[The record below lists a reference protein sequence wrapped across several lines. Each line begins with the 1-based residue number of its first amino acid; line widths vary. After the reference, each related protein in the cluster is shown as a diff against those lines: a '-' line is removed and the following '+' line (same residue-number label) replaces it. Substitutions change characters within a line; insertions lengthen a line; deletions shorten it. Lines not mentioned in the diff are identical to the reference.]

1 MAKTI
6 LAAALDSCY
15 EYIQG
20 KVTMITVCTTQP
32 TSYAEANATYM
43 LAKVAAGSTSFT
55 IEAGTGS
62 GRKVTTQAKS
72 GVSVS
77 TTGTAKFVAWAGST
91 ASVLL
96 LVTTC
101 TSVALTTGNT
111 VTIPAHVHEFGD
123 LS

>member
-6 LAAALDSCY
+6 LAAALDACY

-32 TSYAEANATYM
+32 TTYAQANATYM
-43 LAKVAAGSTSFT
+43 LAKQAVTSTCFT
-55 IEAGTGS
+55 IGAGTGS

-72 GVSVS
+72 
-77 TTGTAKFVAWAGST
+77 
-91 ASVLL
+91 

-123 LS
+123 LT

>member
-6 LAAALDSCY
+6 LAAALDACY

-32 TSYAEANATYM
+32 TTYAQANATYM
-43 LAKVAAGSTSFT
+43 LAKQAVTSTCFT
-55 IEAGTGS
+55 IGAGTGS

-72 GVSVS
+72 GVTVA
-77 TTGTAKFVAWAGST
+77 TTGTAKFIAWAGST
-91 ASVLL
+91 ASALL

-123 LS
+123 LT